1 MPGGGPESTT
11 CEEEAGAGMVM
22 PDGGKGMPGGGDNN
36 DVIPGGDD
44 DVIPGGDG
52 NDAMP
57 GGGASGRLLGVDT
70 GG

>member
-1 MPGGGPESTT
+1 
-11 CEEEAGAGMVM
+11 MVM